1 MMNLTHRITCLAVK
15 KVLFRDDNS
24 SPFESQFPKC
34 SKIFFG
40 VIFPTVPER
49 KQGMENRISLTFD
62 LFCTELK
69 CSTMV
74 FDSVGN
80 LLDPIEINWVRQIL
94 TIPFQYGV
102 TCCFVGE
109 SETSSRCNG
118 DSRCFYP
125 LA

>member
-1 MMNLTHRITCLAVK
+1 MNLTHRITCLAVK

-24 SPFESQFPKC
+24 LQFESYFPMFKN
-34 SKIFFG
+34 IFG

-49 KQGMENRISLTFD
+49 KQEMENPRISLTFD
-62 LFCTELK
+62 LFCTERK

-109 SETSSRCNG
+109 SETSSQCNG